1 MFPHYICSL
10 QANSENLQNL
20 INKLEHQFSVI
31 AVSER
36 TKGQKEGQK
45 ENLQYDSLEG
55 NQPYYEVKKKTLKIG
70 CRFFIKEGL
79 KYIFF

>member
-20 INKLEHQFSVI
+20 ILEHQFSVI

-36 TKGQKEGQK
+36 TKGQKEGH
-45 ENLQYDSLEG
+45 
-55 NQPYYEVKKKTLKIG
+55 KKTPSI
-70 CRFFIKEGL
+70 
-79 KYIFF
+79 